1 MHEYVLIL
9 ILILKIGVEM
19 DNIVFS
25 LFENISESNYIVAS
39 YYLKLDKKTDPYEKV
54 KSFAIGQTLGTWTP
68 VPGVSEQM
76 RKEYMGKV
84 INVIDL
90 PPRDLVDIYDD
101 SSQKEYIFQVAYPYV
116 NFGPKIPMILT
127 TLLGNDASTSTQ
139 AKLVDLYIPKDFS
152 EQFNGPNFGIDGVR
166 KITGVSER
174 PLLLNMIKPCV
185 GFTPEVGAGI
195 FYDTALGGVD
205 LIKDDEL
212 LASPEYCPLTDRVD
226 EYLKAS
232 KRAFEETGKKTIY
245 VPNITDDVDKIIQNG
260 QMAVEKGAEMV
271 MINFAATGIDS
282 LHQLAKNIDVPIL
295 GHYASAG
302 PYYEGASSGLF
313 SNLFLGKLARMAGA
327 DMVMINTPY
336 GGYPLTRSRYL
347 RTAHELMLD
356 HPVYRRVMPACGGG
370 VNPGIVPTYINDLG
384 NDIILA
390 AGGAVQ
396 GHPDGAAAGVKAMLQ
411 SIEAA
416 QNGVDLR
423 TASLNNRELK
433 VAIDSW
439 GIHGED

>member
-1 MHEYVLIL
+1 
-9 ILILKIGVEM
+9 M

>member
-1 MHEYVLIL
+1 
-9 ILILKIGVEM
+9 M

-212 LASPEYCPLTDRVD
+212 LASPEYCPLTGRVD

-439 GIHGED
+439 GIHGEN

>member
-1 MHEYVLIL
+1 
-9 ILILKIGVEM
+9 M
-19 DNIVFS
+19 DNIVFG
-25 LFENISESNYIVAS
+25 LFENIAESDYIVAS
-39 YYLKLDKKTDPYEKV
+39 YYLKLDRKIDPYEKV
-54 KSFAIGQTLGTWTP
+54 KNFAIGQTLGTWTP
-68 VPGVSEQM
+68 VPGVTTQM
-76 RKEYMGKV
+76 REKYMGKV

-90 PPRDLVDIYDD
+90 PPTDLVDDYNE
-101 SSQKEYIFQVAYPYV
+101 SAKKEYIFQVAYPYV

-139 AKLVDLYIPKDFS
+139 AKLVDLYIPKEFS
-152 EQFNGPNFGIDGVR
+152 AQFNGPNFGVDGVR
-166 KITGVSER
+166 KVTGVEDR

-195 FYDTALGGVD
+195 FYETALGGVD
-205 LIKDDEL
+205 MIKDDEL
-212 LASPEYCPLTDRVD
+212 LASPEYCKLPDRVD

-245 VPNITDDVDKIIQNG
+245 VPNITDDVDKILQNA

-302 PYYEGASSGLF
+302 PYYEGSSSGLF

-347 RTAHELMLD
+347 RTAHELMLE
-356 HPVYRRVMPACGGG
+356 HPSYKKVMPACGGG
-370 VNPGIVPTYINDLG
+370 VNPGIVPTYMKDLG
-384 NDIILA
+384 NDIVLA

-396 GHPDGAAAGVKAMLQ
+396 GHPGGAAAGVKAMLQ

-416 QNGVDLR
+416 KNGIDLN
-423 TASLNNRELK
+423 TAGLTNKELK
-433 VAIDSW
+433 AAIDAW
-439 GIHGED
+439 GIYGQN